1 MELDLKD
8 KKILFELDK
17 NSRANLSEISKKVG
31 LSKEVVFHR
40 INKLLEEKII
50 VQCLT
55 VPASY
60 RFGLVGYKVY
70 LKLVNAS
77 KESINKFVEYLYND
91 SSIYWTAISKGKW
104 DFMFGIW
111 AKNIYDFDSIYN
123 KMLDKFSKFIQEK
136 ELSIG
141 LETLQFN
148 RCWLYND
155 GSDRKQFNFGEKE
168 EQIVLDSKDQQIINI
183 LNGNSRIKLVDL
195 AEKTKL
201 SPKVV
206 AYRIKEMEK
215 KKIIRGYK
223 IFLNPNIVG
232 FNVYKSFVYLKNVN
246 EKRKKEF
253 LDYCKR
259 LPNLTYIVLTFAP
272 WDLEMGF
279 ETSDD
284 KEYYKIMEDIK
295 EKFNDI
301 VSSYDSTIILEEPRH
316 KYLISGKDK

>member
-1 MELDLKD
+1 
-8 KKILFELDK
+8 
-17 NSRANLSEISKKVG
+17 
-31 LSKEVVFHR
+31 
-40 INKLLEEKII
+40 
-50 VQCLT
+50 
-55 VPASY
+55 
-60 RFGLVGYKVY
+60 VGYKVY

-77 KESINKFVEYLYND
+77 KESISKFVEYLYND
-91 SSIYWTAISKGKW
+91 SAIYWTAISKGKW

-123 KMLDKFSKFIQEK
+123 KMLDKFSKFIQDK
-136 ELSIG
+136 ELSIS

-155 GSDRKQFNFGEKE
+155 GSDRKQFTFGEKE

-183 LNGNSRIKLVDL
+183 LNGNSRIKLIDL

-223 IFLNPNIVG
+223 IFLNPNMVG

-253 LDYCKR
+253 IDYCKI

-279 ETSDD
+279 ETKDD

-301 VSSYDSTIILEEPRH
+301 ASSYDSVLILEEPRH
-316 KYLISGKDK
+316 KYLINSADK